1 MLSRLFGPALLA
13 MLLSSPS
20 LGVRDIA
27 IIHVTM
33 IDGTGAPPR
42 ADVTVVV
49 RDSVIQRV
57 VPSAEYVPP
66 AGSRVIDGRGKYL
79 VPGFIDMHAHMSV
92 GPEHLNPRTNE
103 MRGEYDPQV
112 ARISLGSLLHFGI
125 TTIRDPGGLTKH
137 AVATRDSVARGL
149 IAGPRMFVAG
159 SVIDQTDAPGL
170 VATVHSPEEVR
181 AEVRRQIAAG
191 VDYIKLYATLTPPM
205 VEAGIQE
212 AHAGGK
218 KAIGHLFL
226 TSWTEAARSGIN
238 GLLHVAPSS
247 PLLLPPDQ
255 RAAFRKS
262 IHNTRF
268 MFQWFEYVNYASPE
282 IDSLVTLM
290 VQHHIEHDGTLA
302 TFEAMAWGDSARV
315 TKSPDL
321 GYSAPSLVRNWREFT
336 LTAGWTK
343 ADYDSARAVWPK
355 VLQFEKLLYDRG
367 VLVTV
372 GTDANNPWT
381 APGASYARE
390 LELLVAAGIPPLQ
403 VIRLA
408 THNGA
413 EALGI
418 LDHVG
423 TIAAGK
429 RADLVLLYANPVTNI
444 GNTRHV
450 AMVIANGRIID
461 YEATRRRQAVST
473 RSSTPVS
480 REVDQSRSRVRIRA
494 ASSRLSLRSR
504 IEACSQSSR
513 RSSTSASYS
522 FPSPSRSGHCRAA
535 ATSAAASLHRPAAI
549 ASTASMSLA
558 SL

>member
-1 MLSRLFGPALLA
+1 MLSRLFGLA
-13 MLLSSPS
+13 MAAVLIS
-20 LGVRDIA
+20 LHSAAVQEIV
-27 IIHVTM
+27 ITHVTM

-42 ADVTVVV
+42 VDVTVVV
-49 RDSVIQRV
+49 RDSNIQRV
-57 VPSAEYVPP
+57 VPSAGYAPP
-66 AGSRVIDGRGKYL
+66 PGSRVIDGAGKYL
-79 VPGFIDMHAHMSV
+79 LPGFIDMHAHMNV
-92 GPEHLNPRTNE
+92 GPEHLNPQTNQ
-103 MRGEYDPQV
+103 MRGDYDPQV

-125 TTIRDPGGLTKH
+125 TTIRDPGGLTEH

-149 IAGPRMFVAG
+149 IEGPRMFVAG

-226 TSWTEAARSGIN
+226 TSWSEAARAGID
-238 GLLHVAPSS
+238 GLLHVVPSS
-247 PLLLPPDQ
+247 PLLLPPNQ
-255 RAAFRKS
+255 RAAFRKG

-268 MFQWFEYVNYASPE
+268 MFQWFEYVDYASPE

-315 TKSPDL
+315 TRSPDL
-321 GYSAPSLVRNWREFT
+321 AYSAPSLVSNWQEFT
-336 LTAGWTK
+336 LTQGWTK

-355 VLQFEKLLYDRG
+355 VLEFEKLLYDRG

-418 LDHVG
+418 LDRVG
-423 TIAAGK
+423 TITPGK
-429 RADLVLLYANPVTNI
+429 RADLLLLDANPLADI
-444 GNTRHV
+444 GNTRRI
-450 AMVIANGRIID
+450 AMVMADGRI
-461 YEATRRRQAVST
+461 V
-473 RSSTPVS
+473 
-480 REVDQSRSRVRIRA
+480 
-494 ASSRLSLRSR
+494 
-504 IEACSQSSR
+504 
-513 RSSTSASYS
+513 
-522 FPSPSRSGHCRAA
+522 G
-535 ATSAAASLHRPAAI
+535 
-549 ASTASMSLA
+549 STAPNAHASAMSGK
-558 SL
+558 SKDVRRYSPPMP

>member
-1 MLSRLFGPALLA
+1 MLSRSVGLTAVALV
-13 MLLSSPS
+13 LSVGA
-20 LGVRDIA
+20 LGA
-27 IIHVTM
+27 QEMAFTHVTL

-42 ADVTVVV
+42 ADVTVVI

-57 VPSAEYVPP
+57 VSSAGYKPRTNI
-66 AGSRVIDGRGKYL
+66 RVIDGRGKFL
-79 VPGFIDMHAHMSV
+79 LPGFIDMHAHMNV
-92 GPEHLNPRTNE
+92 GPEHLNTHTNQ

-112 ARISLGSLLHFGI
+112 ARISLSSLLHFGI
-125 TTIRDPGGLTKH
+125 TTIRDPGALTEH
-137 AVATRDSVARGL
+137 AVATRDSVTRGL
-149 IAGPRMFVAG
+149 IQGPNMFVAG

-226 TSWTEAARSGIN
+226 TSWSQAARAGID
-238 GLLHVAPSS
+238 GLLHVVPSS
-247 PLLLPPDQ
+247 PLLLPPNRRTAYRQ
-255 RAAFRKS
+255 G

-302 TFEAMAWGDSARV
+302 TFEAMAWGDSSRI
-315 TKSPDL
+315 TNSPDL
-321 GYSAPSLVRNWREFT
+321 AYSAPSLVRNWSEFT
-336 LTAGWTK
+336 LTQGWTK

-355 VLQFEKLLYDRG
+355 VLEFEKLLYDRG

-403 VIRLA
+403 VLRLA

-418 LDHVG
+418 LDRVG
-423 TIAAGK
+423 TIAVGK
-429 RADLVLLYANPVTNI
+429 RADLVLLDADPLADI
-444 GNTRHV
+444 GNTRRI
-450 AMVIANGRIID
+450 AMVISNGR
-461 YEATRRRQAVST
+461 V
-473 RSSTPVS
+473 
-480 REVDQSRSRVRIRA
+480 VRDVPSDRA
-494 ASSRLSLRSR
+494 AR
-504 IEACSQSSR
+504 
-513 RSSTSASYS
+513 
-522 FPSPSRSGHCRAA
+522 
-535 ATSAAASLHRPAAI
+535 
-549 ASTASMSLA
+549 
-558 SL
+558 